1 MDRSVTNFSQNQAD
15 LHHGL
20 PLVEG
25 TIIIFTHERSAWKFI
40 LRDITRSI
48 L

>member
-1 MDRSVTNFSQNQAD
+1 MDRSVTNFSQNQGD

-20 PLVEG
+20 PLVKG
-25 TIIIFTHERSAWKFI
+25 TITLFTHERSAWKFI
-40 LRDITRSI
+40 LRGITMSI